1 VSCRTGLLRGVRSLR
16 DLCIPSVGAPVGRDH
31 ESSADHRYARH
42 EVTCMLKVL
51 SSKMAMQGTE
61 HLGNLVR
68 AAYQRKMLEVRGAFE
83 AGGASGAV
91 TIAARAAALDELVR
105 GLWAQAVERDPRL
118 ENGISLIAVGGY
130 GRREL
135 FPYSDVDLLFLLD
148 GKLAEKDVKDAIR
161 RVNQEMWDSGI
172 RVSPVTRKI
181 AECEKFDPENAEFA
195 LSLMDHRWVTGDAT
209 LYDKFAEQ
217 CVPKLLQREHKA
229 LTIRLLELTRA
240 RHAKYGDTLF
250 HLEPNIKDCPGGLR
264 DVHVCGWMT
273 KLRAAAVLAQKKGAA
288 EADRGPVA
296 EDDEFRKAVD
306 FLWLVRCFLHYRHER
321 DDNTLDW
328 QAQDAAAE
336 TAVGMT
342 GRKPKKADA
351 AYWMR
356 LYFRHAR
363 SVERRVTQIL
373 EEVPAPFSSKLLGLK
388 RERKAEVVQHGFRLE
403 RGRVVLESGAE
414 FGHDPAE
421 DPDVVLQVFSVMAG
435 TGVTLGRDAEERLS
449 QGLPLLSAHL
459 EEGPALWHHLQG
471 ILKGSHA
478 GDALRTMHALGVLEL
493 LIPEFHGIDALVI
506 RDAYHRYTV
515 DEHTFVLIDTL
526 HGLESAQSGAMA
538 EWATRLGGVLRELP
552 HPELLYLAALLHDT
566 GKGRS
571 TGDHTRESARMAES
585 VLERLELDTYESRL
599 VVNLIAN
606 HLEMSAALRRDI
618 FDEET
623 VEAFAGKMQTPEAL
637 RMLTLFTYADINAVH
652 PDALTPWKAENL
664 WRLFIATSNYLD
676 RSVDDERLG
685 AQEERE
691 LVHRVVALLPGQ
703 KAAVLEYLEGFPERY
718 VLTRT
723 PEQVRT
729 HFKMA
734 MGFASDPVQ
743 LDFRYAAA
751 VSELTLVTRD
761 RPQLF
766 ATMAGVLAAWGMNI
780 VTADAFSNRQGVVV
794 DTFRFTDGFRT
805 LEMNASEHEAFVKSV
820 HDVLVGTISVEKL
833 LSGRR
838 RGRRK
843 APLVVVE
850 TRVEF
855 DDEASSHSTL
865 LEVVAQDTTG
875 LLRALSLTLAA
886 QSCNIEVAL
895 IDTEGETAID
905 VFYLTR
911 SGAKLDKEEEK
922 VLREALL
929 KAIEENAR

>member
-1 VSCRTGLLRGVRSLR
+1 MQTNESKDGVMRG
-16 DLCIPSVGAPVGRDH
+16 
-31 ESSADHRYARH
+31 
-42 EVTCMLKVL
+42 
-51 SSKMAMQGTE
+51 
-61 HLGNLVR
+61 N
-68 AAYQRKMLEVRGAFE
+68 YQRKMLEIRGAFE
-83 AGGASGAV
+83 AGGASGAK
-91 TIAARAAALDELVR
+91 TIAARAAAVDELVSA
-105 GLWAQAVERDPRL
+105 LWRQAAERDPRL
-118 ENGISLIAVGGY
+118 RVGVALAAVGGY

-148 GKLAEKDVKDAIR
+148 GRVVEKDVKDAIR
-161 RVNQEMWDSGI
+161 RVNQEMWDCGT
-172 RVSPVTRKI
+172 RASPVTRRL
-181 AECEKFDPENAEFA
+181 AECERVDPENAEFA
-195 LSLMDHRWVTGDAT
+195 LSLMDHRMVTGDAA
-209 LYDKFAEQ
+209 LYEKLAGQ
-217 CVPKLLQREHKA
+217 CAPKMLQREHKVVTA
-229 LTIRLLELTRA
+229 KLLELTWT
-240 RHAKYGDTLF
+240 RHGKYGDTLF

-264 DVHVCGWMT
+264 DVHVCGWLT
-273 KLRAAAVLAQKKGAA
+273 KLRGVAVDTPKKRDGDAADSVSI
-288 EADRGPVA
+288 E
-296 EDDEFRKAVD
+296 EDKEFRKAVE

-336 TAVGMT
+336 MMAGLT

-356 LYFRHAR
+356 VYFRHAR
-363 SVERRVTQIL
+363 SVERRVKQMMDELPVGKTT
-373 EEVPAPFSSKLLGLK
+373 AKLLGLK
-388 RERKAEVVQHGFRLE
+388 RDRKAETQQHGFRVE
-403 RGRVVLESGAE
+403 KGRVKLDAVGESGHE
-414 FGHDPAE
+414 PAQ
-421 DPDVVLQVFSVMAG
+421 DPDVVLQVFGAMAQ
-435 TGVTLGRDAEERLS
+435 TGCTLGRDAEERLS
-449 QGLPLLSAHL
+449 QALPVLSAHL
-459 EEGPALWHHLQG
+459 EEGPTLWHHLRG
-471 ILKGSHA
+471 ILTGLHA
-478 GDALRTMHALGVLEL
+478 GNALRSMHALGVLEL

-526 HGLESAQSGAMA
+526 HGMESALKGAQNGAMG
-538 EWATRLGGVLRELP
+538 EWAARFGGVLRELP
-552 HPELLYLAALLHDT
+552 HPELLYIAALLHDT

-571 TGDHTRESARMAES
+571 GGDHARESARMAQS
-585 VLERLELDTYESRL
+585 VMERLELDAYESGL
-599 VVNLIAN
+599 VVGLITN
-606 HLEMSAALRRDI
+606 HLEMSSALRRDI

-623 VEAFAGKMQTPEAL
+623 VSAFAGKVHTPEAL

-664 WRLFIATSNYLD
+664 WQLYIATANYLD

-685 AQEERE
+685 PGAESE
-691 LVHRVVALLPGQ
+691 LVHRVVALLPEQ
-703 KAAVLEYLEGFPERY
+703 KTAVGEFLEGFPERY

-729 HFKMA
+729 QFKMA
-734 MGFASDPVQ
+734 SQFAEDPVQ
-743 LDFRYAAA
+743 LEFRYAPT

-766 ATMAGVLAAWGMNI
+766 ATIAGVLAAWGMNI
-780 VTADAFSNRQGVVV
+780 VTADAFSNRQWVVV
-794 DTFRFTDGFRT
+794 DTFRFTDTFRT

-820 HDVLVGTISVEKL
+820 HDVLTGMVSLEKL

-865 LEVVAQDTTG
+865 LEVVTQDTTG

-886 QSCNIEVAL
+886 HGCSIEVAL
-895 IDTEGETAID
+895 VDTEGETAID

-911 SGAKLDKEEEK
+911 NGGKLDKDEQR
-922 VLREALL
+922 VLRRALVE
-929 KAIEENAR
+929 AIEENAR

>member
-1 VSCRTGLLRGVRSLR
+1 
-16 DLCIPSVGAPVGRDH
+16 
-31 ESSADHRYARH
+31 
-42 EVTCMLKVL
+42 MLKLL
-51 SSKMAMQGTE
+51 SSKIAMQGNE
-61 HLGNLVR
+61 SIGSGMRGV
-68 AAYQRKMLEVRGAFE
+68 YQRKMLAIRGAFE
-83 AGGASGAV
+83 AGGANGSV

-105 GLWAQAVERDPRL
+105 GLWAQAVERDSRL
-118 ENGISLIAVGGY
+118 GTGIALVAVGGY
-130 GRREL
+130 GRQEL

-148 GKLAEKDVKDAIR
+148 GRLAEKDLKDAIR
-161 RVNQEMWDSGI
+161 RVNQELWDCGI
-172 RVSPVTRKI
+172 RVSPATRKL
-181 AECEKFDPENAEFA
+181 AECEKFDPENAEFV
-195 LSLMDHRWVTGDAT
+195 LSLMDHRLVAGDAA
-209 LYDKFAEQ
+209 LYDNLAGQ
-217 CVPKLLQREHKA
+217 CVPKLLQKEHKA
-229 LTIRLLELTRA
+229 VMIRLLELTRA
-240 RHAKYGDTLF
+240 RHGKYGDTLF

-264 DVHVCGWMT
+264 DVHVYGWMT
-273 KLRAAAVLAQKKGAA
+273 KLLTVAVSAQKKGGGD
-288 EADRGPVA
+288 ADFSSADG
-296 EDDEFRKAVD
+296 DEFRKAVD
-306 FLWLVRCFLHYRHER
+306 FLWLVRCFLHYRHDR

-336 TAVGMT
+336 AAVGLT
-342 GRKPKKADA
+342 GRKLKKADA

-356 LYFRHAR
+356 FYFRHAR
-363 SVERRVTQIL
+363 SVERRVTRMMD
-373 EEVPAPFSSKLLGLK
+373 EVPAPAPAKLLGLK
-388 RERKAEVVQHGFRLE
+388 RERKVDVAQHGFRLE
-403 RGRVVLESGAE
+403 RGRVTLQTAGE

-421 DPDVVLQVFSVMAG
+421 DPDVVLQVFAAMAK
-435 TGVTLGRDAEERLS
+435 TGATLGRDAEERLS
-449 QGLPLLSAHL
+449 QGLPLLSAQL
-459 EEGPALWHHLQG
+459 EEGPALWNHLQG
-471 ILKGSHA
+471 VLTGVHA
-478 GDALRTMHALGVLEL
+478 GDALRSMHALGVLEL

-526 HGLESAQSGAMA
+526 HSLETAQKGGMA
-538 EWATRLGGVLRELP
+538 EWASRFGGILRELP
-552 HPELLYLAALLHDT
+552 HPGLLYLAALLHDT

-585 VLERLELDTYESRL
+585 VLERLELDAYESGL
-599 VVNLIAN
+599 VVSLITN

-618 FDEET
+618 FDAET
-623 VEAFAGKMQTPEAL
+623 VRAFAGKMQTPEAL

-664 WRLFIATSNYLD
+664 WRLYISTANYLD

-685 AQEERE
+685 AQEENE
-691 LVHRVVALLPGQ
+691 LVHRVVALLPSQ
-703 KAAVLEYLEGFPERY
+703 KAAVGEYLEGFPERY

-729 HFKMA
+729 QFRMA
-734 MGFASDPVQ
+734 MGFVSDPVQ
-743 LDFRYAAA
+743 LDFRYTPT

-780 VTADAFSNRQGVVV
+780 VTADAFSNKQGVVV

-805 LEMNASEHEAFVKSV
+805 LEMNASEHQAFVKSV
-820 HDVLVGTISVEKL
+820 HDVMTGTVSVEKL

-838 RGRRK
+838 RGKRK

-886 QSCNIEVAL
+886 QGCNIEVAL
-895 IDTEGETAID
+895 VDTEGETAID

-911 SGAKLDKEEEK
+911 SGAKLDKDEEQ

-929 KAIEENAR
+929 QAIEENAR

>member
-1 VSCRTGLLRGVRSLR
+1 MAMPANDST
-16 DLCIPSVGAPVGRDH
+16 
-31 ESSADHRYARH
+31 SSAMR
-42 EVTCMLKVL
+42 
-51 SSKMAMQGTE
+51 GT
-61 HLGNLVR
+61 
-68 AAYQRKMLEVRGAFE
+68 YQRRMLEVRGAFE

-91 TIAARAAALDELVR
+91 TIAARAAAVDDLVS
-105 GLWAQAVERDPRL
+105 GLWRQGVEHDSRL
-118 ENGISLIAVGGY
+118 GTGVALVAVGGY

-135 FPYSDVDLLFLLD
+135 FPFSDVDLLFLLD
-148 GKLAEKDVKDAIR
+148 GRLAEKGVKDAIR
-161 RVNQEMWDSGI
+161 RVNQEMWDCGI
-172 RVSPVTRKI
+172 RVSPVTRRLT
-181 AECEKFDPENAEFA
+181 ECEKFDPENAEFV
-195 LSLMDHRWVTGDAT
+195 LSLMDHRMLAGDGA
-209 LYDKFAEQ
+209 LYEKLAAQ
-217 CVPKLLQREHKA
+217 CVPKLLQREHK
-229 LTIRLLELTRA
+229 TVMVRLLELTRA

-273 KLRAAAVLAQKKGAA
+273 KLREIAAQAAKKGTGDTAA
-288 EADRGPVA
+288 LAST
-296 EDDEFRKAVD
+296 EDDKEFRKAVE

-336 TAVGMT
+336 AMVGLT

-363 SVERRVTQIL
+363 SVERRVEQMMD
-373 EEVPAPFSSKLLGLK
+373 EVPAGRGSAKLLGLK
-388 RERKAEVVQHGFRLE
+388 RERKTEAPQHGFRVE
-403 RGRVVLESGAE
+403 KGRVKLDAVGE
-414 FGHDPAE
+414 FGHEPAQ
-421 DPDVVLQVFSVMAG
+421 DPDVVLQVFAAMAQ
-435 TGVTLGRDAEERLS
+435 TGCTLGRDAEERLS
-449 QGLPLLSAHL
+449 QGLPLLSSHL
-459 EEGPALWHHLQG
+459 EEGPTLWHHLRG
-471 ILKGSHA
+471 ILTGFYA
-478 GDALRTMHALGVLEL
+478 GDALRSMHALGVLEL

-526 HGLESAQSGAMA
+526 HGLESEQKGSMG
-538 EWATRLGGVLRELP
+538 EWASRLGGVLRELP
-552 HPELLYLAALLHDT
+552 HPELLYIAALLHDT

-571 TGDHTRESARMAES
+571 TGDHTRESARMAQS
-585 VLERLELDTYESRL
+585 VLERLELDAYESGL
-599 VVNLIAN
+599 VVSLITN

-623 VEAFAGKMQTPEAL
+623 VSAFAGKVHTPEAL

-664 WRLFIATSNYLD
+664 WQLYIATANYLD

-685 AQEERE
+685 AQEESE
-691 LVHRVVALLPGQ
+691 LVHRVLALLPGQ
-703 KAAVLEYLEGFPERY
+703 KAAVGEFLEGFPERY

-729 HFKMA
+729 QFKMA
-734 MGFASDPVQ
+734 QRFAEDPVQ
-743 LDFRYAAA
+743 LDFRYAPT

-766 ATMAGVLAAWGMNI
+766 ATVAGALAAWGMNI
-780 VTADAFSNRQGVVV
+780 VTADAFSNRQWVVV
-794 DTFRFTDGFRT
+794 DTFRFTDTFRT
-805 LEMNASEHEAFVKSV
+805 LEMNASEHEVFVKSV
-820 HDVLVGTISVEKL
+820 HDVMTGVVSLEKL

-843 APLVVVE
+843 APLVDVE

-865 LEVVAQDTTG
+865 LEVVTQDTTG

-886 QSCNIEVAL
+886 HGCNIEVAL
-895 IDTEGETAID
+895 VDTEGETAID

-911 SGAKLDKEEEK
+911 NGGKLDKDEER
-922 VLREALL
+922 VLRRALIQ
-929 KAIEENAR
+929 AIEENAR